1 MNGPLRVGIL
11 AVEHCTISG
20 VAAAVDAFG
29 FAETLARIRRPD
41 AGPLFEVAVFSAG
54 GGDSVISSSGMPVA
68 CAATVPDP
76 IDVVLV
82 PGIMHA
88 SAVELDARTRKMKAE
103 IELLRTLHARGVT
116 VAAGCAGTWLLAHT
130 GLLDGRRATTSW
142 WLGPAFLR
150 RFPAVT
156 LDAEAIVAEQDRL
169 LTGGAAS
176 AMLDVVLHLV
186 ERAGGAELAQQ
197 TSRILLVDTQR
208 QSQAPYVDLALIQR
222 PRHSLTE
229 RAGRFLTENLHRE
242 VGVAELAVHCGV
254 SERTLLRHFRTH
266 FGCTPHTHLQQLR
279 VERAK
284 ALLESTL
291 LTFDEIVE
299 HCGYS
304 DVSSFRKLFKRRTA
318 RTPADYRERFRLRA
332 H

>member
-1 MNGPLRVGIL
+1 MKAPLRVGIL

-20 VAAAVDAFG
+20 IASAVDAFS
-29 FAETLARIRRPD
+29 FAETLARIRAPE
-41 AGPLFEVAVFSAG
+41 AEPLFEVTVFSANG
-54 GGDSVISSSGMPVA
+54 ADTVMTSSGMPVG
-68 CAATVPDP
+68 CAPAVPEAL
-76 IDVVLV
+76 DVVLV

-103 IELLRTLHARGVT
+103 IELLCALHARGVT

-150 RFPAVT
+150 RFPSVV
-156 LDAEAIVAEQDRL
+156 LDAEAIVAEQDGL

-176 AMLDVVLHLV
+176 AMLDVVLQLV

-208 QSQAPYVDLALIQR
+208 QSQTPWVDLALIQR

-229 RAGRFLTENLHRE
+229 RAVRFLTENLHRD

-254 SERTLLRHFRTH
+254 SERTLLRHFHTH
-266 FGCTPHTHLQQLR
+266 FGCTPHAHLQQMR

-318 RTPADYRERFRLRA
+318 RTPGDYRERFRLRA